1 MLALRRS
8 SAVISLTVLGALALT
23 ALLAPVLPLWDPLHG
38 DLATS
43 LESPSWRHLLG
54 TDTLGRDVLS
64 RMVYATRVSLTA
76 AGGAVVVAVMIGAVL
91 GVLAGYFGGW
101 LDSVISFFTDAYLS
115 FPPIL
120 LAIAILGA
128 LGRGTVNTV
137 GAIAIIFVPRFIRV
151 ARGAVVARRGEV
163 YIDAAHTIGASTTW
177 IVRRHVIPNIA
188 APVIVQGA
196 LAAGFAMLAEA
207 SLSFLGLGVQPP
219 AASWGSMLGDASQQI
234 YRQPLLMIWPGLAIA
249 VCVFC
254 FNLLGESLRDAMRHD
269 SA

>member
-1 MLALRRS
+1 MTILRRPS
-8 SAVISLTVLGALALT
+8 VAISLTVLGLLALA
-23 ALLAPVLPLWDPLHG
+23 AILAPVLPLADPLQG
-38 DLATS
+38 DLMRS
-43 LESPSWRHLLG
+43 LEGPSAQHLLG

-64 RMVYATRVSLTA
+64 RMIYATRVSLVVA
-76 AGGAVVVAVMIGAVL
+76 AGAVLVALLVGAVL
-91 GVLAGYFGGW
+91 GMLAGYFGGKF
-101 LDSVISFFTDAYLS
+101 DSLISFITDAYLA

-120 LAIAILGA
+120 LAIAVLGA

-137 GAIAIIFVPRFIRV
+137 GAIAFIFVPRFIRV

-163 YIDAAHTIGASTTW
+163 YIDAAHVIGASTPW
-177 IVRRHVIPNIA
+177 IIRRHVLPNIA
-188 APVIVQGA
+188 APIIVQAA

-207 SLSFLGLGVQPP
+207 SLSFLGLGVQAP

-254 FNLLGESLRDAMRHD
+254 FNLIGEAMRDAMR
-269 SA
+269 A